1 MESRSKGLVEGGGMT
16 HSRARNRASVV
27 EPQVEGEMLKLI
39 LRREAGLNAKSFE
52 GPMTKVKAFS

>member
-1 MESRSKGLVEGGGMT
+1 MVEGGGMT

-39 LRREAGLNAKSFE
+39 LRREVGLAKSFE